1 MAGMTLTRSID
12 ARDTGGFPLAM
23 ASPAELGF
31 HEPALDRLR
40 GLIGKH
46 IAEGRYPGAQIALA
60 RHGRLALFETFGKA
74 TLEPESVAGPR
85 TLWLLFSNTKVITAA
100 GIWALVED
108 GALSFSDRIADHI
121 PDFSRHGK
129 GEITLAEVL
138 SHRGGFPS
146 QEVTPAAWDDHREA
160 RRQVCDFTLEW
171 TPGSR
176 LQYHPKSALWVAAVL
191 IEAITGTDYR
201 DFLRSR
207 IIEPLGLGGDI
218 FVGLPPAEHARA
230 ATIYEPGSDGRHRA
244 LQSENTA
251 PQRLAGIPSSGGY
264 ATARGMAA
272 LYQMMVSGGTLSGRR
287 LFSRRLIEFVTR
299 NHTGDMHDHGMDMP
313 MHRGLGVHVRGTTLK
328 IRGLGALASPRTF
341 GHGGVGSSYCW
352 ADPDSGVS
360 FAYITNNRIPDPW
373 HSRRLDLVA
382 NLVHS
387 AIDQ

>member
-1 MAGMTLTRSID
+1 MTGMPLTRSIEPGD
-12 ARDTGGFPLAM
+12 AARFPLSV

-31 HEPALDRLR
+31 HEPALERLR
-40 GLIGKH
+40 GLIRKQ

-60 RHGRLALFETFGKA
+60 RHGKLALFETFGKA
-74 TLEPESVAGPR
+74 TLDPETAANPR

-108 GALSFSDRIADHI
+108 GAISFSDRVADHI
-121 PDFSRHGK
+121 PEFSRHGK
-129 GEITLAEVL
+129 GEITVAQVL

-146 QEVTPAAWDDHREA
+146 QEVTPTGWTDHREA

-176 LQYHPKSALWVAAVL
+176 LQYHPKSALWVAAML
-191 IEAITGTDYR
+191 IEEITGSDYR

-207 IIEPLGLGGDI
+207 IVEPLGLGGELY
-218 FVGLPPAEHARA
+218 VGLPQAEHARA
-230 ATIYEPGSDGRHRA
+230 ATIYEPGKDGRQSA
-244 LQSENTA
+244 LQSENTVA
-251 PQRLAGIPSSGGY
+251 QRLAGIPSSGGY
-264 ATARGMAA
+264 ATARAMAA
-272 LYQMMVSGGTLSGRR
+272 LYQMMVNGGRLGERR

-299 NHTGDMHDHGMDMP
+299 NHTGDMHDYGMDMP

-360 FAYITNNRIPDPW
+360 FAYITNSKIPDPW
-373 HSRRLDLVA
+373 HSQRLDLVA

-387 AIDQ
+387 AID